1 MSEPKRGAIHS
12 RKRIARLQGQRV
24 FTVDAFEVRS
34 CTRHDEEFTNF
45 AIHTDFPNL
54 IPRGEVWVDERTFE
68 AEGIFCLVDAMV
80 HLKKLEEGMSEEKAY
95 AAGVEA
101 ERALREAMTGLKY
114 RGGRPHRTTPAD
126 VYVGDYLTLPDSA
139 GPIAARLVDGCYVRS
154 VYRTDYVEGGHG
166 YVYPWVPK
174 REIWLEHGVAAKE
187 LPFVL
192 AHEYTEL
199 RLMRDDGLEYG
210 PAHAIAAK
218 VEFALREGDSLRDL
232 LTAPGRPLKK
242 ADLPGLAGEDFSRA
256 VRRRYRPR
264 RV

>member
-1 MSEPKRGAIHS
+1 MSKPKRGAIRS
-12 RKRIARLQGQRV
+12 RKAITRLRGYRV
-24 FTVDAFEVRS
+24 IGVDAFEVRS

-54 IPRGEVWVDERTFE
+54 IPRGEIWVDERTFE
-68 AEGIFCLVDAMV
+68 AEGLFYLVDAMV
-80 HLKKLEEGMSEEKAY
+80 HLKKLEEGLPEEKAY
-95 AAGVEA
+95 TAGVDA

-114 RGGRPHRTTPAD
+114 RGGKPHRRTPAD
-126 VYVGDYLTLPDSA
+126 VYVGDYLTLPDPA
-139 GPIAARLVDGCYVRS
+139 GPIAARLVDGGYVRS

-199 RLMRDDGLEYG
+199 RLMRDDGLAYD

-232 LTAPGRPLKK
+232 LTTPGRPLTK
-242 ADLPGLAGEDFSRA
+242 ADLPKLAGEAFHDA
-256 VRRRYRPR
+256 VRRCYRPR
-264 RV
+264 